1 MGGREALVHL
11 GVELAAQ
18 AIDAF
23 KRRRHTFRNTADVMP
38 EILGDDVEMTASLE
52 CRRPHLLAQPS
63 DLLAQPSDLL
73 MQPSDLLVQPSDVL
87 VQPSD
92 LLVQPTDL
100 LAQLTDLLAE
110 SPEGLIEVGAS
121 LVVHGITL
129 VVRPRPFQ
137 VCRPRYTTC
146 RHMWAITSISTRA
159 PAGSLAAWTV
169 ERAGGCFPA
178 WRAYTSF
185 ISAKSSMRARN
196 TVVLTR

>member
-18 AIDAF
+18 AIDPF

-52 CRRPHLLAQPS
+52 CRRPHLLAQP
-63 DLLAQPSDLL
+63 
-73 MQPSDLLVQPSDVL
+73 
-87 VQPSD
+87 
-92 LLVQPTDL
+92 
-100 LAQLTDLLAE
+100 
-110 SPEGLIEVGAS
+110 PEGLIEVGAS

-169 ERAGGCFPA
+169 ERAGG
-178 WRAYTSF
+178 
-185 ISAKSSMRARN
+185 
-196 TVVLTR
+196 

>member
-18 AIDAF
+18 AIDPF

-52 CRRPHLLAQPS
+52 CRRPHLLVQPS
-63 DLLAQPSDLL
+63 DLLA
-73 MQPSDLLVQPSDVL
+73 
-87 VQPSD
+87 
-92 LLVQPTDL
+92 QPTDL

-110 SPEGLIEVGAS
+110 FPEGLIEVGAS

-196 TVVLTR
+196 TVVLTK